1 MRRLRDLMLY
11 LLCAAGLLLLNA
23 IYQGFQK

>member
-1 MRRLRDLMLY
+1 MRRLLDLMLY

-23 IYQGFQK
+23 IYQGIQK